1 MRSLFFKIF
10 FSFWL
15 SIILAT
21 FIVSIIAEVRRSA
34 DMHESFR
41 TMIVGV
47 ISVNAYTFAQAYET
61 QGCAGLSV
69 QQLTLQQ
76 APPHLRSFFLDDNG
90 NALCNQL
97 PAPSAAAKAIAVRA
111 PQDGSIDSTIDDRQR
126 IIAKRFVTAAG
137 HPYRIVV
144 VVPRP
149 QIAFFGW
156 APFRRLAIFTV
167 LISGVVCFLL
177 ARYLTAPITRLRT
190 AAQQIA
196 QGDLTA
202 RVPAKSG
209 RPGDEVGQ
217 LVVDFN
223 HMAERLEILIG
234 AQQRLI
240 RDMSHELRSPLT
252 RLVLALGLARQ
263 KEGANQEALDRMEK
277 EAERLNELI
286 GRLLGLSRLESAT
299 EPPAKSAT
307 SLSQLMETILAD
319 VEIEAKMRNC
329 SIQYIA
335 PRDYTLAANFE
346 LLRSA
351 LENVVRNAIRYTA
364 QGTTVEISAE
374 CTHASSP
381 MAIMVR
387 VRDHGPGVPESELQ
401 NLFRPFYRL
410 DASRE
415 RQTGGVGLG
424 LTIAERAVKL
434 HGGSIRASNAEG
446 GGLLVEISLPLSP
459 S

>member
-10 FSFWL
+10 FSFWI
-15 SIILAT
+15 STILAA
-21 FIVSIIAEVRRSA
+21 FIVSVTAEVRRSA
-34 DMHESFR
+34 EVHESWRNMF
-41 TMIVGV
+41 VGV
-47 ISVNAYTFAQAYET
+47 ISVNAYTFAQAYEN
-61 QGCAGLSV
+61 QGCAGLRMQELS
-69 QQLTLQQ
+69 LEQ
-76 APPHLRSFFLDDNG
+76 ATHLRGFFLDDNG
-90 NALCNQL
+90 NVVCSQF
-97 PAPSAAAKAIAVRA
+97 PAPSTAAREAAMRA
-111 PQDGSIDSTIDDRQR
+111 PQSGTAESTTADRQR
-126 IIAKRFVTAAG
+126 IIAKRIVTAAG
-137 HPYRIVV
+137 HPYRVV
-144 VVPRP
+144 VMLPGP
-149 QIAFFGW
+149 HIPFFTW
-156 APFRRLAIFTV
+156 PWFQRFAITV
-167 LISGVVCFLL
+167 LVSGIVCLLL

-196 QGDLTA
+196 QGDLKA
-202 RVPAKSG
+202 RVPANAG

-234 AQQRLI
+234 AQLRLI
-240 RDMSHELRSPLT
+240 RDMSHELRSPLA

-263 KEGANQEALDRMEK
+263 KEGANQGELDRMEK

-286 GRLLGLSRLESAT
+286 ERLLRLSRLESAT
-299 EPPAKSAT
+299 EAPAKSPV
-307 SLSQLMETILAD
+307 SLAQLMQTILAD
-319 VEIEAKMRNC
+319 VEIEARMRNC
-329 SIQYIA
+329 SIQYSA

-364 QGTTVEISAE
+364 EGTAVEVSAE
-374 CTHASSP
+374 RTHASSP
-381 MAIMVR
+381 MEIVIR

-401 NLFRPFYRL
+401 NLFRPVYRL

-434 HGGSIRASNAEG
+434 HGGTIRARNAEG
-446 GGLLVEISLPLSP
+446 GGLLVEISLPLFAS
-459 S
+459 